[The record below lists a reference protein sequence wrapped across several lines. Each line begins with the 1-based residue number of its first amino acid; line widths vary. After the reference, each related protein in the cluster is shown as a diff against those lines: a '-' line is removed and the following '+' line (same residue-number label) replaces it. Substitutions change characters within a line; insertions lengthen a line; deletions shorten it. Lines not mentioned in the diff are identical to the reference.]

1 MNRLASAVCAV
12 AAGLLFAS
20 SPQLSAAPDAR
31 SLPMQFEQ
39 WTEGPAQACGD
50 RCRTWISASGAITA
64 DTPRDFEAFAKTRN
78 IEGLTIAL
86 DSDGGSVLGALSLG
100 RSIRRLGMI
109 TTVGRTVDLSNN
121 DGGRKRARLQSRAF
135 CESMCAF
142 VLLAGVERQVPAE
155 ARVMV
160 HQIWLGDR
168 RDDPTAAN
176 YSAEDLVVVQRDIG
190 RLAQYTVEM
199 GGGIDLLEIALK
211 IPPWEPMRQL
221 SRDELRSMKVMTSGD
236 SVDTNSGPTT
246 NSVALSNGARAAVN
260 SRAWSM
266 LVGESRPT
274 LGRSHPL
281 TVEGDDLGI
290 FDIAFACGEGRDL
303 NITYTEQ
310 RRGSAGR
317 KPAVLTEVELSIAGR
332 TVPLK
337 IVSSRATDK
346 AQGGTAELATLATGK
361 VSLDLLQSFAD
372 RNGRSLT
379 IETVSDDASTIIRV
393 GNAGISRVLPQLSAG
408 CAALANQQRIRS
420 SARTAAR
427 QADGSTTQPR

>member
-1 MNRLASAVCAV
+1 
-12 AAGLLFAS
+12 
-20 SPQLSAAPDAR
+20 
-31 SLPMQFEQ
+31 MQFEL
-39 WTEGPAQACGD
+39 WTEGPAPVCGEK
-50 RCRTWISASGAITA
+50 CRTWVSASGAITG
-64 DTPRDFEAFAKTRN
+64 DTPRDFEAFAKGRKLD
-78 IEGLTIAL
+78 GLTIAL
-86 DSDGGSVLGALSLG
+86 DSDGGSVLGALALG
-100 RSIRRLGMI
+100 RSIRRIGMI
-109 TTVGRTVDLSNN
+109 TTVGRTVDLSAN
-121 DGGRKRARLQSRAF
+121 DGGKKRAKLQPRAF

-221 SRDELRSMKVMTSGD
+221 SRDELRNMKVMTSGD

-260 SRAWSM
+260 SRAWAM
-266 LVGESRPT
+266 LAGDSRPA

-281 TVEGDDLGI
+281 TVEGDDFGT
-290 FDIAFACGEGRDL
+290 FDLAFACGEQGRDL
-303 NITYTEQ
+303 IVTYSEQ
-310 RRGSAGR
+310 RRGAVAGR
-317 KPAVLTEVELSIAGR
+317 APAALSEVEISVAGR
-332 TVPLK
+332 PVPLK
-337 IVSSRATDK
+337 IVSSRVSDK
-346 AQGGTAELATLATGK
+346 ARDGAAVLVTLATGRAPLE
-361 VSLDLLQSFAD
+361 VLQNFAE
-372 RNGRSLT
+372 RNGRSMIVET
-379 IETVSDDASTIIRV
+379 ISDDASTVTRV
-393 GNAGISRVLPQLSAG
+393 GNAGIARVFPSLSAG
-408 CAALANQQRIRS
+408 CAAVAAIQPRIRN

-427 QADGSTTQPR
+427 QTDNSAQPR